1 MTEFK
6 SIWNR
11 IVIKENI
18 LDSYWH
24 FIWSRDSD
32 KVRIIAWVQDS
43 KIKAS
48 CLDRRSGSSCCSLY
62 FHCIIFVSLSTYRQ
76 ISDFME
82 RENSSSRIEAID
94 TCSQINPILVFYSER
109 VYNFTEWRIHCESWY
124 FIRKLRVC
132 DRIILV

>member
-1 MTEFK
+1 MHNWLRFDRVWIMTEFK
-6 SIWNR
+6 SIWNW

-48 CLDRRSGSSCCSLY
+48 RLDRRS
-62 FHCIIFVSLSTYRQ
+62 
-76 ISDFME
+76 
-82 RENSSSRIEAID
+82 
-94 TCSQINPILVFYSER
+94 
-109 VYNFTEWRIHCESWY
+109 ESY
-124 FIRKLRVC
+124 C
-132 DRIILV
+132 